1 MDHLLCYLN
10 SVYSMQQCNDWKDNC
25 DFSPAFGTS
34 TNSSSF
40 VSAFRKT
47 TKVKDSC
54 FGFSDCA
61 DCLGA
66 GDTCGWCDGTIVDT
80 SGSVVCGDDGLGCC
94 GGDDGFSFCNVTYR
108 KTCPVVC
115 DWTDWE
121 SPTCRTATTPEFQS
135 DDVQKAEN
143 CGVYFCFSFSPFTM
157 SPSHLD
163 SFALLFDV

>member
-1 MDHLLCYLN
+1 M
-10 SVYSMQQCNDWKDNC
+10 QCNDWKDNC
-25 DFSPAFGTS
+25 DFLQHLAHPQTHLA
-34 TNSSSF
+34 SF
-40 VSAFRKT
+40 QHSKT

-54 FGFSDCA
+54 FGFLTVPIASELVIRA
-61 DCLGA
+61 VGVMVP
-66 GDTCGWCDGTIVDT
+66 VDT

-143 CGVYFCFSFSPFTM
+143 CGVYFCFSFSPFMM

-163 SFALLFDV
+163 LCALLFDA